1 MRSVLRNVSLAGHW
15 RGTNI
20 LRTGSIVSGVVIN
33 TICRGK
39 SSMPF
44 QTIGFAKGGTMN
56 VPSWSGYIVHAGWVA
71 LIGTW
76 LFYLIRR
83 KNG

>member
-1 MRSVLRNVSLAGHW
+1 MRSVLRNVSLAGQW
-15 RGTNI
+15 RSTI
-20 LRTGSIVSGVVIN
+20 IRYRGSIVSGVVIN
-33 TICRGK
+33 TI
-39 SSMPF
+39 
-44 QTIGFAKGGTMN
+44 GFAKGGIMN

-76 LFYLIRR
+76 LFYLLRR

>member
-1 MRSVLRNVSLAGHW
+1 MRFVLRNVLLAGQW
-15 RGTNI
+15 RSTTI
-20 LRTGSIVSGVVIN
+20 RRTGSIVSGVVIN
-33 TICRGK
+33 
-39 SSMPF
+39 
-44 QTIGFAKGGTMN
+44 TIGFAKGGTMN
-56 VPSWSGYIVHAGWVA
+56 VPSWPGYIVHAGLIA

>member
-1 MRSVLRNVSLAGHW
+1 MHSVLRNVSLAGQW
-15 RGTNI
+15 RSTTI
-20 LRTGSIVSGVVIN
+20 RRTGSIVSGVVIN
-33 TICRGK
+33 
-39 SSMPF
+39 
-44 QTIGFAKGGTMN
+44 TIGFAKGGTMN

-83 KNG
+83 RNG